1 MKIKEN
7 AQFETISKLRPKYK
21 KFVLSEDVL
30 MTCRSIKVDDI
41 YENMINDYPSG
52 YGKHM
57 CSILKLLPNREC
69 ILYFPS
75 NKNSLYNNIVFEY
88 VKTDEGVVFTLNQ
101 LVGNTN
107 TLVRTTQYFSFKDN
121 TTNVNFQT
129 NGING
134 IDEKLKLQLDEFYL
148 NLFGN
153 NYYTN
158 TITDMIEFILKP
170 MIFIE
175 LSGKNVKFI
184 DIKSKNEYGNI
195 FKPLHIKNQ
204 TKVDVVYVNSLWNVG
219 SIGLGEF
226 KVRGH
231 FRLQPCGTGRGQI
244 KLIFIEEF
252 VKTHYIRRS
261 TKELVLG

>member
-69 ILYFPS
+69 ILHFPS
-75 NKNSLYNNIVFEY
+75 KSIYNDIVFEY
-88 VKTDEGVVFTLNQ
+88 VKTNEGVVITLNQ
-101 LVGNTN
+101 LVGKSNI
-107 TLVRTTQYFSFKDN
+107 LVRTIQYFSFSNNETK
-121 TTNVNFQT
+121 VIQET

-134 IDEKLKLQLDEFYL
+134 IDEKLKLQLDNFYL

-153 NYYTN
+153 NYFTN

-170 MIFIE
+170 IIFIE

-184 DIKSKNEYGNI
+184 DIKSKSEYGNI

-231 FRLQPCGTGRGQI
+231 FRLQPCGIGRGQI
-244 KLIFIEEF
+244 KLIFINEF

>member
-30 MTCRSIKVDDI
+30 MTCRSIKVDNI

-69 ILYFPS
+69 ILHFPS
-75 NKNSLYNNIVFEY
+75 KSIYNDIVFEY
-88 VKTDEGVVFTLNQ
+88 VKTNEGVVITLNQ
-101 LVGNTN
+101 LVGKSNI
-107 TLVRTTQYFSFKDN
+107 LVRTIQYFSFSNNETK
-121 TTNVNFQT
+121 VIQET

-153 NYYTN
+153 NYFTN

-170 MIFIE
+170 IIFIE

-184 DIKSKNEYGNI
+184 DIKSKSEYGNI

-219 SIGLGEF
+219 TIGLGEF

-231 FRLQPCGTGRGQI
+231 FRLQPCGIGRGQI
-244 KLIFIEEF
+244 KLIFIDEF
-252 VKTHYIRRS
+252 VKTHYIRKS